1 MNNQT
6 SKLMPCYRQIVKGYI
21 SATAGFYVV
30 LVVVTLLSAVGI
42 VSLNGGA
49 VGNFSVYGAA
59 SLIYMFVAGVAG
71 VRADLRLCMQFGASR
86 RTAMAAEVLATITAA
101 AGIAVLNE
109 VMSALSR
116 VLFRLIASNVLVADL
131 YEILYAKSDMG
142 GTGGF
147 ALHAKSALFIF
158 VALLALFAF
167 GTFFTLLFWN
177 LRGVGMVVGGIAIPV
192 VLNLAIWLLNIANLG
207 DAIVALF
214 SDPVRCMA
222 CCALLALVFGV
233 INWGLLTRANI
244 RAAAK

>member
-21 SATAGFYVV
+21 STTAGFYVV
-30 LVVVTLLSAVGI
+30 LVAVTLLSAVGI
-42 VSLNGGA
+42 VSLSGGA
-49 VGNFSVYGAA
+49 VGNFSAYGAA

-86 RTAMAAEVLATITAA
+86 RTAMVAEVLATITAA
-101 AGIAVLNE
+101 AGMAVLNE
-109 VMSALSR
+109 VMNVLSR
-116 VLFRLIASNVLVADL
+116 GVFRLVASNVLVADL
-131 YEILYAKSDMG
+131 YEILYERSSMG
-142 GTGGF
+142 GAGGF

-158 VALLALFAF
+158 VMLLALFAF

-192 VLNLAIWLLNIANLG
+192 VLNLVIWLLNIAGLG
-207 DAIVALF
+207 DAVLALLG
-214 SDPVRCMA
+214 DPVCCMV
-222 CCALLALVFGV
+222 CGVLAILFFGV
-233 INWGLLTRANI
+233 IDWLLLTRANI